1 MRSANGAYEGS
12 TSGRLSPQRSRSA
25 RPTAACWS
33 GGNAARTRIHV
44 ASLRSI
50 TPLVS
55 SSRMKAYRNSAL
67 ALAAILA
74 ALAGAPSAIGDETPV
89 PEASP
94 LARRYTEG
102 QTLVYRIRG
111 SNHGRDLTTSYA
123 AQARGFVR
131 RDPGGWLY
139 EEFAWIELEHDGKPI
154 ELPEASLAFRQR
166 LSLTRDSPMQIPN
179 LSTLH
184 PALVPAVL
192 DLLNFYGDLS
202 LAGRLPQL
210 RAAGDRAYFAHNLA
224 HSWADGRVLLVG
236 EAAVDFDVSLV
247 DVKAAERTAT
257 VSLRHVQPT
266 EPAIKISAD
275 WMRKPVAE
283 GPNNWTQVR
292 RTPAGKYV
300 ASIGREV
307 VKVTLILDT
316 TDGRLV
322 SATLDN
328 SVDVLERECDDFAL
342 ARCGEPVRYRVYREV
357 ELLSGPASAPGGRAT
372 SWRAAA
378 PWAG

>member
-1 MRSANGAYEGS
+1 MSMA
-12 TSGRLSPQRSRSA
+12 L
-25 RPTAACWS
+25 
-33 GGNAARTRIHV
+33 
-44 ASLRSI
+44 
-50 TPLVS
+50 TPWVS

-67 ALAAILA
+67 ALAAIVA
-74 ALAGAPSAIGDETPV
+74 ALASAPPSASGDEAPA
-89 PEASP
+89 PSP

-131 RDPGGWLY
+131 RDPGGWLF
-139 EEFAWIELEHDGKPI
+139 EEFAWIELEQDGKPV
-154 ELPEASLAFRQR
+154 ELPEASLAFRQQ
-166 LSLTRDSPMQIPN
+166 LSLTRDSPMQIPK
-179 LSTLH
+179 LAAVH
-184 PALVPAVL
+184 PALVAPAL

-202 LAGRLPQL
+202 LAGRLTQL
-210 RAAGDRAYFAHNLA
+210 RAAGDHANFAHNLA

-236 EAAVDFDVSLV
+236 EASVDFDVVLV
-247 DVKAAERTAT
+247 DVKGAERTAT
-257 VSLRHVQPT
+257 VAVRHVQPA

-275 WMRKPVAE
+275 WMRKPVAD

-292 RTPAGKYV
+292 RSPAGKYV

-328 SVDVLERECDDFAL
+328 PVDILERECDDFAL
-342 ARCGEPVRYRVYREV
+342 TRCAEPVRYRVFREV
-357 ELLSGPASAPGGRAT
+357 ELLSGPASTPG
-372 SWRAAA
+372 
-378 PWAG
+378 

>member
-1 MRSANGAYEGS
+1 
-12 TSGRLSPQRSRSA
+12 
-25 RPTAACWS
+25 
-33 GGNAARTRIHV
+33 
-44 ASLRSI
+44 
-50 TPLVS
+50 
-55 SSRMKAYRNSAL
+55 MKAYRNSAL
-67 ALAAILA
+67 ALAAIVA
-74 ALAGAPSAIGDETPV
+74 ALAIAPPTASGDEAPA
-89 PEASP
+89 PSP

-131 RDPGGWLY
+131 RDPGGWLF
-139 EEFAWIELEHDGKPI
+139 EEFAWIELEQDGKPV
-154 ELPEASLAFRQR
+154 ELPEASLAFRQQ
-166 LSLTRDSPMQIPN
+166 LSLTRDSPMQIPK
-179 LSTLH
+179 LAAAH
-184 PALVPAVL
+184 PALVAPVL

-202 LAGRLPQL
+202 LAGRLTQL
-210 RAAGDRAYFAHNLA
+210 RAAGDHAYFAHNLA

-236 EAAVDFDVSLV
+236 EASVDFDVLLV
-247 DVKAAERTAT
+247 DVKGAERTAT
-257 VSLRHVQPT
+257 VAVRHVQPA

-275 WMRKPVAE
+275 WMRKPVAD

-292 RTPAGKYV
+292 RSPAGKYV

-328 SVDVLERECDDFAL
+328 PVDILERECDDFAHT
-342 ARCGEPVRYRVYREV
+342 RCAEPVRYRVFREV
-357 ELLSGPASAPGGRAT
+357 ELLSGPASTPG
-372 SWRAAA
+372 
-378 PWAG
+378 